1 MFNISLNDLDIEFSD
16 RDINFNE
23 DPGSRVVY
31 GSSSGNVQFDRRSNS
46 IPLCTYGAASIM
58 VNSYFDNYSCRPG
71 ELNSYKINFINI
83 GSEVAKNLTIS
94 LLIPGIIDNPNNF
107 TLRNNNLS
115 YYLPEFF
122 PLENRTIEF
131 SFYVPNSI
139 SLNEISVVYHNQKN
153 IQEGNSSKIISYTNQ
168 VFITAPINY
177 NEVFPFIRTV
187 EIENSG
193 SELNNNAPAIGE
205 KFNITLSLKNTGPE
219 GFRIPNIKITMNDQ
233 FGDLKRV
240 GNRPFYFE
248 DIAYGESINF
258 NVTLKKTGW
267 KGYYY
272 PPINFLESTESRTL
286 QISASSSKV
295 LGKINFS
302 IVKSVDKNQIEVGD
316 SITVYIEVENTGTIS
331 IENIRVSDMISY
343 SQLEFSLIE
352 GRLVNVIESLEPG
365 VKVEFYYTI
374 KAKKQ
379 ALVNLNPA
387 SIRYYYLHELVMNSN
402 TVLIKI
408 ITPKLNQLYYVVIP
422 LSVGIL
428 ILIVYFW
435 QINKYRKKRRR
446 YQRTEMQIFALSSR
460 ETILKREYTLRDR
473 LSILSKQ
480 EKHGGLEIN
489 KNINENDG

>member
-1 MFNISLNDLDIEFSD
+1 
-16 RDINFNE
+16 
-23 DPGSRVVY
+23 
-31 GSSSGNVQFDRRSNS
+31 
-46 IPLCTYGAASIM
+46 
-58 VNSYFDNYSCRPG
+58 
-71 ELNSYKINFINI
+71 
-83 GSEVAKNLTIS
+83 
-94 LLIPGIIDNPNNF
+94 
-107 TLRNNNLS
+107 
-115 YYLPEFF
+115 
-122 PLENRTIEF
+122 LENRTIEF

-139 SLNEISVVYHNQKN
+139 SLNEISVLYHNQKN

>member
-1 MFNISLNDLDIEFSD
+1 MDIEFSD

-31 GSSSGNVQFDRRSNS
+31 GSSSGYVQFDRRSNS
-46 IPLCTYGAASIM
+46 IPLCTYGAASI
-58 VNSYFDNYSCRPG
+58 VANSYLSNYSVNPG
-71 ELNSYKINFINI
+71 EPNSYKIDFMNI
-83 GSEVAKNLTIS
+83 GSKVAKNLTIS
-94 LLIPGIIDNPNNF
+94 ILIPGIIDNPNNF

-115 YYLPEFF
+115 YYVPELF
-122 PLENRTIEF
+122 PLENRTIKF

-139 SLNEISVVYHNQKN
+139 SLIEISIVYHNHKN
-153 IQEGNSSKIISYTNQ
+153 IQGGNSSRIISYTNQ

-177 NEVFPFIRTV
+177 IEVFPFIRTV

-205 KFNITLSLKNTGPE
+205 TFNITLSLKNTGPQ
-219 GFRIPNIKITMNDQ
+219 GFRIPDINITMNDQ
-233 FGDLKRV
+233 LGDLKRV
-240 GNRPFYFE
+240 DNRPFYFE
-248 DIAYGESINF
+248 GIVYGESITF

-286 QISASSSKV
+286 QISASSSKI

-302 IVKSVDKNQIEVGD
+302 IVKSVDNNQIEVGD
-316 SITVYIEVENTGTIS
+316 LITVFIEVENTGTIS
-331 IENIRVSDMISY
+331 IENIRVNDMISY

-352 GRLVNVIESLEPG
+352 GRLVNVIDSLEPG
-365 VKVEFYYTI
+365 AKKEFNYTI

-387 SIRYYYLHELVMNSN
+387 SIRYYYLHEEVQSSN

-408 ITPKLNQLYYVVIP
+408 ITPKFNQFYYISIP
-422 LSVGIL
+422 ISVGIL
-428 ILIVYFW
+428 ILIIYFS
-435 QINKYRKKRRR
+435 QINKYRKKRRQ
-446 YQRTEMQIFALSSR
+446 YQRSEMQIFELSSR
-460 ETILKREYTLRDR
+460 ETILKRENTLRDR
-473 LSILSKQ
+473 LSVLSKQ
-480 EKHGGLEIN
+480 EKQVGLEIN
-489 KNINENDG
+489 KNIIENDS